1 MHEISVETEFCAAHA
16 LVIAGRREQTH
27 GHNFR
32 VRVTVGAPDL
42 DADGLVCD
50 FHGLEAVVRGLIE
63 PWRDR
68 DLNQAPPF
76 DRINPSAERIA
87 EQVALG
93 VGSASLELGPG
104 VRVLSVSVTEAP
116 GCVATHRPEPKL

>member
-1 MHEISVETEFCAAHA
+1 MHEITVETEFCAAHA
-16 LVIAGRREQTH
+16 LTLAGRREPTH

-32 VRVTVGAPDL
+32 LRVTVGSPTL

-50 FHGLEAVVRGLIE
+50 FHRLEGVVRGVIE
-63 PWRDR
+63 PFRDR

-76 DRINPSAERIA
+76 DRINPSAERLA
-87 EQVALG
+87 EHVATE
-93 VGSASLELGPG
+93 VSRACAELGRA

-116 GCVATHRPEPKL
+116 GCTATHRPTPDR